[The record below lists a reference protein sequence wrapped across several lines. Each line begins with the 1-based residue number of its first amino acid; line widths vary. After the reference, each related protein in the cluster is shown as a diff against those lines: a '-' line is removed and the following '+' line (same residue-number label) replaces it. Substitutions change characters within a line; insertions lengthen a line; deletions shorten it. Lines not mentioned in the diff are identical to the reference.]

1 MSEPMK
7 TTAYTIPAPART
19 INECKRPSF
28 DALGSD
34 AALLVLEANVKTP
47 SRDEALGTRQTPK
60 AAIATLEGCDRAHE
74 PPTIEIGPI
83 GVRDIEL

>member
-1 MSEPMK
+1 MTDVKTAVGRTPKMSEPMK

-34 AALLVLEANVKTP
+34 AALLVLEANVK
-47 SRDEALGTRQTPK
+47 LLHGTR
-60 AAIATLEGCDRAHE
+60 R
-74 PPTIEIGPI
+74 
-83 GVRDIEL
+83 